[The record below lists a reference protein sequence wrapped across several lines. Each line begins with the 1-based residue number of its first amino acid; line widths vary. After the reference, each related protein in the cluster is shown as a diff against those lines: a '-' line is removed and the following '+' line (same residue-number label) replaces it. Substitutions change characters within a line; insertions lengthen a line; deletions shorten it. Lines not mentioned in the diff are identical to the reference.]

1 MGVSPLGSHDAKV
14 GCTSVRKLKIKKF
27 KNSGNLKVTL
37 IILGCSW
44 SEISWHFFRSWDSKI
59 YSILLDLLKKLQ
71 SPRGVL

>member
-1 MGVSPLGSHDAKV
+1 MGVFPLGSHDAKV

-37 IILGCSW
+37 IILGCS
-44 SEISWHFFRSWDSKI
+44 EISWHFIRSWDSKI